1 MRKFAVRAASTYLIL
16 ALLLAV
22 AQLVAPLLPAGV
34 QIAFTGNF
42 DDELDIWLLD
52 LARGL
57 LVNLTRHDPG
67 AQYSASWSPDGARIV
82 YETGTA
88 RYAVGGGAAD
98 TGLHIL
104 DLATGAISRLPPTS
118 DLIRRESPAW
128 SPDGNR
134 IVYEDGEYV
143 RVYDLLT
150 AQETVVARGG
160 SPAWAGEGAAVVHLA
175 YSRSDDRVLT
185 HVQLSSLDGTLLGEI
200 DSALLNPR
208 LYWGKPNV
216 SPDGQSVSLRQVN
229 TASELIYTFD
239 FACFVGCARPPLSVV
254 VGDDPRWS
262 PDGALIVYTCYGTG
276 QAYGNLCAV
285 HPDGTSPRALTSLR
299 RPLQAHSPAVRPVQR

>member
-1 MRKFAVRAASTYLIL
+1 MHFLTRATSIYLIFTLVLTL
-16 ALLLAV
+16 AFAI
-22 AQLVAPLLPAGV
+22 APLLHTDA

-67 AQYSASWSPDGARIV
+67 AQYSASWSPDGQRIV

-104 DLATGAISRLPPTS
+104 DLGTGAISRLPPTS
-118 DLIRRESPAW
+118 DLIRRESPSW
-128 SPDGNR
+128 SPDGSR
-134 IVYEDGEYV
+134 IVYEDGEYI
-143 RVYDLLT
+143 RVYDLVT
-150 AQETVVARGG
+150 AQETVIARGG
-160 SPAWAGEGAAVVHLA
+160 SPAWSADSGGIIHLT
-175 YSRSDDRVLT
+175 YTTSEDRVLT
-185 HVQLSSLDGTLLGEI
+185 HVQLSSLDGVLLGEI
-200 DSALLNPR
+200 APDLLNPR

-239 FACFVGCARPPLSVV
+239 FACFVGCARPPFGVV
-254 VGDDPRWS
+254 VGDDPHWS

-285 HPDGTSPRALTSLR
+285 RPDGTAPRALTSLR
-299 RPLQAHSPAVRPVQR
+299 RPLQAHSPAVRPL